1 LIGLPGRRRTSGA
14 AAGSRSAGAGAQGAA
29 GLTLT
34 FASVL
39 LTWVI
44 AALGPS
50 LAEPPL
56 PGRAGQPPWSFA
68 AHPSAYLVVSLIALS
83 LAAGTAGLVLTIRA
97 ARRGWLVP
105 PGMLLTVGLLAALA
119 LAFVPPFG
127 SSDHLNY
134 AAYGRIAATGHDPYT
149 MTPAALARLGDPVG
163 RAVRQ
168 FQGSPS
174 VYGTLATAAQ
184 TLAAAIGAG
193 SARLTVFVLSL
204 LNVAAFGATGLLLHL
219 LARGDRRRQLRAALL
234 WTLNPLLLQVLV
246 AGQHVDSQAVV
257 FAVAAIAAFSV
268 SRLAAEPVAGP
279 GMTALAGRAGQSGAA
294 ARWGTALPAS
304 AAGVLIGLGFAVK
317 VTMSLAGAGIGAACL
332 LTWLARRENAASRT
346 EPLAAACWLAAGFAV
361 TAGASLAVWGVSS
374 LTPSLRAGSYVSNG
388 SPWRTVRV
396 LLHLGIGE
404 SAAESVV
411 KLAAIG
417 FGVFLLAWLLRSVS
431 GWSAGWPVIGRLG
444 ADRGRE
450 SWGGQTDPVPVLNLV
465 IWVTFAVALA
475 WLFSWPYVLPWYDA
489 IGWALLALMP
499 WSALDWLMVAR
510 TAALA
515 FGYLTGSGTPVPG
528 GLTWL
533 ETVVRTGLTPAVLL
547 TCAVVL
553 VLVTRRARQTGTM
566 RS

>member
-1 LIGLPGRRRTSGA
+1 V
-14 AAGSRSAGAGAQGAA
+14 
-29 GLTLT
+29 LTL
-34 FASVL
+34 ASVL
-39 LTWVI
+39 VTWVI

-50 LAEPPL
+50 LTEPRL
-56 PGRAGQPPWSFA
+56 PGRPSQPPWSFA
-68 AHPSAYLVVSLIALS
+68 AHPSPYLVVILIAIS

-97 ARRGWLVP
+97 ARRGWLVA
-105 PGMLLTVGLLAALA
+105 PGMLLTAGLLAAIV

-174 VYGTLATAAQ
+174 VYGAVATAGQ
-184 TLAAAIGAG
+184 TLAAAVGAG
-193 SARLTVFVLSL
+193 SVRLTVFVLSL
-204 LNVAAFGATGLLLHL
+204 LNVAAFGATGLLLHW

-234 WTLNPLLLQVLV
+234 WTVNPLLLQVLV

-257 FAVAAIAAFSV
+257 FAVAAISAFSV
-268 SRLAAEPVAGP
+268 SRLAAEPVTGAVGAGLT
-279 GMTALAGRAGQSGAA
+279 GAAALTGLAGAA
-294 ARWGTALPAS
+294 ARWGTALPAA

-332 LTWLARRENAASRT
+332 LTWLARRQRPASRT
-346 EPLAAACWLAAGFAV
+346 EPLVAAWWLTVGFAA
-361 TAGASLAVWGVSS
+361 TAGASLAVWGISS
-374 LTPSLRAGSYVSNG
+374 LMPGLRAGSYVSNG

-396 LLHLGIGE
+396 LLRLGVSE
-404 SAAESVV
+404 SGAEDVV
-411 KLAAIG
+411 KLAAVV
-417 FGVFLLAWLLRSVS
+417 FGVFLLAWLLRSVT

-444 ADRGRE
+444 GDRRRASVAGE
-450 SWGGQTDPVPVLNLV
+450 DDPVPVLNLV
-465 IWVTFAVALA
+465 IWITFAVAFA

-515 FGYLTGSGTPVPG
+515 FGYLTASGAPVPG

-533 ETVVRTGLTPAVLL
+533 ETVVRTGLTPVVLL
-547 TCAVVL
+547 TCTVVL
-553 VLVTRRARQTGTM
+553 ILVARRARQTPAM